1 MLPPTLIPAVSTP
14 ATDDDSHLVETH
26 LGLADHLAG
35 RYCGRGVDRDD
46 LVQVARL
53 ALVRCAQTF
62 DPAQG
67 AFAPF
72 ATATIRGELKKYF
85 RDLAWSVRPP
95 RRVQELQAAVRA
107 DLAEH
112 PEASDDDVAARL
124 QVGRDDVREARG
136 ASGCF
141 APDSLD
147 RTVPGTTLRLVDS
160 MGADDPDLEQVE
172 LWQTFRSLNRDLT
185 DDERTLLH
193 LRYVQEQSQQQIA
206 DRLGVSQM
214 QVSRRLRRLL
224 DHLRSAAQVPA

>member
-1 MLPPTLIPAVSTP
+1 MLPPTSPLAVSTP
-14 ATDDDSHLVETH
+14 ATDDSGLVETH

-62 DPAQG
+62 DSAQG

-112 PEASDDDVAARL
+112 PEASDDDLAARL
-124 QVGRDDVREARG
+124 KVGRDDVQEARG

-160 MGADDPDLEQVE
+160 LGAEDPDLEQVE

-193 LRYVQEQSQQQIA
+193 LRFVQEHSQQEIA
-206 DRLGVSQM
+206 DRLGISQM

-224 DHLRSAAQVPA
+224 DHLRSAVQVPA